1 MVTIAS
7 IDLGSHTAR
16 LLMGRAKEGFET
28 FVPLVRKRSY
38 LRLAGDFD
46 PVRKWISREG
56 LARTIAVMK
65 DFSRDIKKFRVNRV
79 IAVATGVIREAANGD
94 AFLRGIFE
102 ACGLRIRVIS
112 GETEALL
119 SGKGALGGLG
129 IKAPPFLVFDLGG
142 GTTEF
147 LCHGEAGMVVKSVP
161 LGAMVLT
168 KAFLTSDPPA
178 PMEMKA
184 LKDHIGQ
191 TLARECSAFTANGP
205 VIGTGGTIT
214 ALCAMHHGILLNA
227 IAPERINGLKLTL
240 FQIERCLDKMRRL
253 TESRRMK
260 ELGLD
265 SGRAQVLVAGAAVVV
280 QILQHLGA
288 GELVVS
294 MCDLLEGALMDF
306 FEGEQHG

>member
-46 PVRKWISREG
+46 PARKWISKEG
-56 LARTIAVMK
+56 SARTIAVLK
-65 DFSRDIKKFRVNRV
+65 DFSRDIERFRVNRV
-79 IAVATGVIREAANGD
+79 IAVATGVIREAANKD
-94 AFLRGIFE
+94 AFLAEIFE
-102 ACGLRIRVIS
+102 ACGLHVQVIS

-119 SGKGALGGLG
+119 SGKGALGGLD
-129 IKAPPFLVFDLGG
+129 IKTPPFLVFDLGG

-147 LCHGEAGMVVKSVP
+147 LCHGEAGMTVKSVP

-168 KAFLTSDPPA
+168 KAFLTTDPPA
-178 PMEMKA
+178 PAEMKA
-184 LKDHIGQ
+184 LNDHIGQ
-191 TLARECSAFTANGP
+191 TLARECLTFTANGP
-205 VIGTGGTIT
+205 VIGTGGTII
-214 ALCAMHHGILLNA
+214 ALCAMHHDILLND

-240 FQIERCLDKMRRL
+240 FQVERCLDKMRCL
-253 TESRRMK
+253 TKSQRMK
-260 ELGLD
+260 ALGLD
-265 SGRAQVLVAGAAVVV
+265 SGRADIMVAGAAAAA
-280 QILQHLGA
+280 QILRFLGER
-288 GELVVS
+288 ELTVS